1 MRHSALLVSLLMV
14 LSASAQQPSDAAVAD
29 EYCDNL
35 IQKWDLLFQWAR
47 AAAPDMEEGLADL
60 DAYSE
65 KGRRLIDNSFYPSEK
80 AFLERAYLQ
89 AMLVAVHLATSTAA
103 VAASVP
109 TSSPSGCRIR
119 FTVSMTVRTVMRAAF
134 LASNVGNFPT
144 CIWPAA
150 THRRGDDSRV

>member
-1 MRHSALLVSLLMV
+1 MRHSALLVSLLMA

-65 KGRRLIDNSFYPSEK
+65 KGRRLIDNSFYPYEK

-89 AMLVAVHLATSTAA
+89 AMLVAVQLATYPDREA
-103 VAASVP
+103 VAL
-109 TSSPSGCRIR
+109 
-119 FTVSMTVRTVMRAAF
+119 TVRLKEGARAQ
-134 LASNVGNFPT
+134 
-144 CIWPAA
+144 CINGVLSTLSEVPLPP
-150 THRRGDDSRV
+150 RL

>member
-14 LSASAQQPSDAAVAD
+14 LSASAQQPSDVAVAD

-65 KGRRLIDNSFYPSEK
+65 KGRRLIDNSFYPYEK

-89 AMLVAVHLATSTAA
+89 AMLVAVQLATYPDREA
-103 VAASVP
+103 VAL
-109 TSSPSGCRIR
+109 
-119 FTVSMTVRTVMRAAF
+119 TVRLKEGARAQ
-134 LASNVGNFPT
+134 
-144 CIWPAA
+144 CINGVLSTLSEGPLPP
-150 THRRGDDSRV
+150 RL

>member
-65 KGRRLIDNSFYPSEK
+65 KGRRLIDNSFYPYEK

-89 AMLVAVHLATSTAA
+89 AMLVAVQLATYPDREA
-103 VAASVP
+103 VAL
-109 TSSPSGCRIR
+109 
-119 FTVSMTVRTVMRAAF
+119 TVRLKEGARAQ
-134 LASNVGNFPT
+134 
-144 CIWPAA
+144 CINGVLSTLSEVPLPP
-150 THRRGDDSRV
+150 RL

>member
-14 LSASAQQPSDAAVAD
+14 LSASAQQPSDGAVAD

-65 KGRRLIDNSFYPSEK
+65 KGRRLIDNSFYPYEK

-89 AMLVAVHLATSTAA
+89 AMLVAVQLATYPDREA
-103 VAASVP
+103 VAL
-109 TSSPSGCRIR
+109 
-119 FTVSMTVRTVMRAAF
+119 TVRLKEGARAQ
-134 LASNVGNFPT
+134 
-144 CIWPAA
+144 CINGVLSTLSEVPLPP
-150 THRRGDDSRV
+150 RL

>member
-14 LSASAQQPSDAAVAD
+14 LSASAQQPSDGAVAD

-47 AAAPDMEEGLADL
+47 AAAPDMGEGLADL

-65 KGRRLIDNSFYPSEK
+65 KGRRLIDNSFYPYEK

-89 AMLVAVHLATSTAA
+89 AMLVAVQLATYPDREA
-103 VAASVP
+103 VAL
-109 TSSPSGCRIR
+109 
-119 FTVSMTVRTVMRAAF
+119 TVRLKEGARAQ
-134 LASNVGNFPT
+134 
-144 CIWPAA
+144 CINGVLSTLSEVPLPP
-150 THRRGDDSRV
+150 RL

>member
-1 MRHSALLVSLLMV
+1 MRHSALLVCLLMV

-65 KGRRLIDNSFYPSEK
+65 KGRRLIDNSFYPYEK

-89 AMLVAVHLATSTAA
+89 AMLVAVQLATYPDREA
-103 VAASVP
+103 VAL
-109 TSSPSGCRIR
+109 
-119 FTVSMTVRTVMRAAF
+119 TVRLKEGARAQ
-134 LASNVGNFPT
+134 
-144 CIWPAA
+144 CINGVLSTLSEVPLPP
-150 THRRGDDSRV
+150 RL

>member
-1 MRHSALLVSLLMV
+1 MRPSALLVSLLMV

-65 KGRRLIDNSFYPSEK
+65 KGRRLIDNSFYPYEK

-89 AMLVAVHLATSTAA
+89 AMLVAVQLATYPDREA
-103 VAASVP
+103 VAL
-109 TSSPSGCRIR
+109 
-119 FTVSMTVRTVMRAAF
+119 TVRLKEGARAQ
-134 LASNVGNFPT
+134 
-144 CIWPAA
+144 CINGVLSTLSEVPLPP
-150 THRRGDDSRV
+150 RL

>member
-65 KGRRLIDNSFYPSEK
+65 KGRRLIDNSFYPYEK

-89 AMLVAVHLATSTAA
+89 AMLVAVQLATYPDREA
-103 VAASVP
+103 VAL
-109 TSSPSGCRIR
+109 
-119 FTVSMTVRTVMRAAF
+119 TVRLKEGARAQ
-134 LASNVGNFPT
+134 
-144 CIWPAA
+144 CINGVLSTLSEVALPP
-150 THRRGDDSRV
+150 RL

>member
-65 KGRRLIDNSFYPSEK
+65 KGRRLIDNSYYPYEK

-89 AMLVAVHLATSTAA
+89 AMLVAVQLATYPDREA
-103 VAASVP
+103 VAL
-109 TSSPSGCRIR
+109 
-119 FTVSMTVRTVMRAAF
+119 TVRLKEGARAQ
-134 LASNVGNFPT
+134 
-144 CIWPAA
+144 CINGVLSTLSEVPLPP
-150 THRRGDDSRV
+150 RL

>member
-65 KGRRLIDNSFYPSEK
+65 KGRRLIDNSFYPYEK

-89 AMLVAVHLATSTAA
+89 AMLVAVQLATYPDREA
-103 VAASVP
+103 VAL
-109 TSSPSGCRIR
+109 
-119 FTVSMTVRTVMRAAF
+119 TVRLKEGARDQ
-134 LASNVGNFPT
+134 
-144 CIWPAA
+144 CINGVLSTLSEVPLPP
-150 THRRGDDSRV
+150 RL